1 MSASPVVIKVK
12 PVPVSLEVN
21 GQGVDALVEPR
32 LHLGDFLRESQRLT
46 GTHLGCEHGVCGACT
61 VLIDGVPS
69 RSCIAFAAACDG
81 QSVRTIEGF
90 EDDAV
95 MAQLRE
101 AFSKYHALQCGFCT
115 PGMLISARDLV
126 MRLPDADEHRVRVEM
141 SGNLCRCT
149 GYQGITRAILSVLE
163 ARRATNDAAPAA
175 PSPAPAA
182 AFAGFQA
189 AAAPA
194 AGSTPVAT
202 PVATAPST
210 PSAAQGTRIEESF
223 TVAHPLERV
232 WAAFAD
238 MPRVAA
244 CLPGAEVTSSTADS
258 LKGKVTTRLGP
269 MKASFAG
276 AASLE
281 RNESEHSGMIRG
293 AGTDS
298 LSGSRARGDIGYRL
312 EPAGAGTKV
321 TVSIDYSLQ
330 GPLAQFSRGG
340 LVREFVRKMVS
351 DFAANLDRD
360 LSGQAPVAGGSAS
373 APDAGGVFWSWLLGR
388 IKALFGGRQG

>member
-1 MSASPVVIKVK
+1 
-12 PVPVSLEVN
+12 
-21 GQGVDALVEPR
+21 
-32 LHLGDFLRESQRLT
+32 
-46 GTHLGCEHGVCGACT
+46 
-61 VLIDGVPS
+61 
-69 RSCIAFAAACDG
+69 
-81 QSVRTIEGF
+81 
-90 EDDAV
+90 
-95 MAQLRE
+95 
-101 AFSKYHALQCGFCT
+101 
-115 PGMLISARDLV
+115 
-126 MRLPDADEHRVRVEM
+126 
-141 SGNLCRCT
+141 
-149 GYQGITRAILSVLE
+149 
-163 ARRATNDAAPAA
+163 
-175 PSPAPAA
+175 
-182 AFAGFQA
+182 
-189 AAAPA
+189 
-194 AGSTPVAT
+194 
-202 PVATAPST
+202 
-210 PSAAQGTRIEESF
+210 
-223 TVAHPLERV
+223 
-232 WAAFAD
+232 

-244 CLPGAEVTSSTADS
+244 CLPGAEITSSTPDS

-281 RNESEHSGMIRG
+281 RRDADHSGMIRG

-312 EPAGAGTKV
+312 EQAGAGTRV

-388 IKALFGGRQG
+388 IKALFGGRRG

>member
-1 MSASPVVIKVK
+1 MSASPVVMKVK

-69 RSCIAFAAACDG
+69 RSCIAFTAACDG

-101 AFSKYHALQCGFCT
+101 AFSKFHALQCGFCT

-126 MRLPDADEHRVRVEM
+126 LRLPDADEHRVRVEM

-163 ARRATNDAAPAA
+163 ARRATNDAAPVAQAA
-175 PSPAPAA
+175 APAA

-189 AAAPA
+189 TPATAAAPVA
-194 AGSTPVAT
+194 ASVSSTPA
-202 PVATAPST
+202 
-210 PSAAQGTRIEESF
+210 PSAAQGIRIEESF

-244 CLPGAEVTSSTADS
+244 CLPGAEITSSTPDS

-281 RNESEHSGMIRG
+281 RRDADHSGMIRG

-312 EPAGAGTKV
+312 EQAGAGTRV

-388 IKALFGGRQG
+388 IKALFGGRRG